1 MTMSHRCLIVPVDP
15 MDPPST
21 EKRWFASHGLHLAH
35 LIFDM
40 VTAAPSTRITDS
52 WLSLRSMSAT
62 PGEGRFIMIDDVRR
76 TCL

>member
-1 MTMSHRCLIVPVDP
+1 
-15 MDPPST
+15 
-21 EKRWFASHGLHLAH
+21 LAH